1 MIQCKVNG
9 VQRSFDGDPEMP
21 LLWYLRDQLQLT
33 GSKYGCGIGLC
44 GACTVHVDGAATR
57 SCLMTMS
64 NTAGKDI
71 VTIEG
76 LSANGDH
83 PVQQAW
89 KALNVP
95 QCGYCQTGQI
105 MQAVAVL
112 KEKPKPTDQ
121 DIDAA
126 MQAISAGVGPISVSA
141 GRFSRRGGCK
151 DERGATRQPSWFS
164 RKHVFRWSA
173 DTRRAGAAREG
184 ARCARSGGRLRGS
197 MVPQCVPGH

>member
-1 MIQCKVNG
+1 MILCQVNG
-9 VQRSFDGDPEMP
+9 VQRVFDGDPEMP

-64 NTAGKDI
+64 NAAGKDI
-71 VTIEG
+71 LTIEG

-105 MQAVAVL
+105 MQAVALL

-121 DIDAA
+121 DIDVA
-126 MQAISAGVGPISVSA
+126 MQGNICRCGTYQRIRQAIKQAGGVQG
-141 GRFSRRGGCK
+141 
-151 DERGATRQPSWFS
+151 
-164 RKHVFRWSA
+164 
-173 DTRRAGAAREG
+173 
-184 ARCARSGGRLRGS
+184 
-197 MVPQCVPGH
+197 

>member
-1 MIQCKVNG
+1 MIQCKVTG
-9 VQRSFDGDPEMP
+9 VQRSFDGDPEVP
-21 LLWYLRDQLQLT
+21 LLWFLRDQLQLT

-64 NTAGKDI
+64 NAAGKEV

-76 LSANGDH
+76 LSVNGDH

-105 MQAVAVL
+105 MQAVALL

-121 DIDAA
+121 DIDVA
-126 MQAISAGVGPISVSA
+126 MQGNICRCGTYQRIRQAIKQAGGY
-141 GRFSRRGGCK
+141 K
-151 DERGATRQPSWFS
+151 DERGATRQPSWVS
-164 RKHVFRWSA
+164 RKHVFRRSA
-173 DTRRAGAAREG
+173 HTRRAGAAREG
-184 ARCARSGGRLRGS
+184 ARYARSGGRLRGN
-197 MVPQCVPGH
+197 MVPQCKRGH

>member
-1 MIQCKVNG
+1 MIPCQVNG

-64 NTAGKDI
+64 SAVGKDI

-76 LSANGDH
+76 LSTNGDH

-89 KALNVP
+89 KAFNVP
-95 QCGYCQTGQI
+95 QCGYCQSGQI
-105 MQAVAVL
+105 MQAVALL
-112 KEKPKPTDQ
+112 KGKPKPTDQ

-126 MQAISAGVGPISVSA
+126 MQGNICRCGTYQRIRQAIKQAGGVQG
-141 GRFSRRGGCK
+141 
-151 DERGATRQPSWFS
+151 
-164 RKHVFRWSA
+164 
-173 DTRRAGAAREG
+173 
-184 ARCARSGGRLRGS
+184 
-197 MVPQCVPGH
+197 

>member
-1 MIQCKVNG
+1 MLEQERHDRQLSIYKFKRRFGFQDHSYSYGRSRPSFQALWRVSCVMNHSKGGKTMIPCQVNG

-64 NTAGKDI
+64 SAVGKDI

-76 LSANGDH
+76 LSTNGDH

-89 KALNVP
+89 KAFNVP
-95 QCGYCQTGQI
+95 QCGYCQSGQI
-105 MQAVAVL
+105 MQAVALL
-112 KEKPKPTDQ
+112 KGKPRPTDQ

-126 MQAISAGVGPISVSA
+126 MQGNICRCGTYQRIRQAIKQAGGVQG
-141 GRFSRRGGCK
+141 
-151 DERGATRQPSWFS
+151 
-164 RKHVFRWSA
+164 
-173 DTRRAGAAREG
+173 
-184 ARCARSGGRLRGS
+184 
-197 MVPQCVPGH
+197 

>member
-57 SCLMTMS
+57 SCLMMMRS
-64 NTAGKDI
+64 AAGKDI

-76 LSANGDH
+76 LSTNGDH

-89 KALNVP
+89 KKFNVP
-95 QCGYCQTGQI
+95 QCGYCQSGQI
-105 MQAVAVL
+105 MQAVALL
-112 KEKPKPTDQ
+112 KDKPKPTDQ

-126 MQAISAGVGPISVSA
+126 MQGNICRCGTYQRIRQAIQQAGGVQG
-141 GRFSRRGGCK
+141 
-151 DERGATRQPSWFS
+151 
-164 RKHVFRWSA
+164 
-173 DTRRAGAAREG
+173 
-184 ARCARSGGRLRGS
+184 
-197 MVPQCVPGH
+197 

>member
-1 MIQCKVNG
+1 MIPCQVNG

-21 LLWYLRDQLQLT
+21 LLWYLRDQLRLT

-57 SCLMTMS
+57 SCLMPMS
-64 NTAGKDI
+64 NVAGKEV

-105 MQAVAVL
+105 MQAVALL
-112 KEKPKPTDQ
+112 KDKPKPSDQ
-121 DIDAA
+121 DIDVA
-126 MQAISAGVGPISVSA
+126 MQGNICRCGTYQRIRQAIKQAGGVQG
-141 GRFSRRGGCK
+141 
-151 DERGATRQPSWFS
+151 
-164 RKHVFRWSA
+164 
-173 DTRRAGAAREG
+173 
-184 ARCARSGGRLRGS
+184 
-197 MVPQCVPGH
+197 

>member
-1 MIQCKVNG
+1 

-44 GACTVHVDGAATR
+44 GACTVHVDGAATH

-64 NTAGKDI
+64 SAAGKDI

-76 LSANGDH
+76 LSTNGDH

-89 KALNVP
+89 KAFNVP
-95 QCGYCQTGQI
+95 QCGYCQSGQI
-105 MQAVAVL
+105 MQAVALL
-112 KEKPKPTDQ
+112 KDKPKPTDQ

-126 MQAISAGVGPISVSA
+126 MQGNICRCGTYQRIRQAIQQAGGVQG
-141 GRFSRRGGCK
+141 
-151 DERGATRQPSWFS
+151 
-164 RKHVFRWSA
+164 
-173 DTRRAGAAREG
+173 
-184 ARCARSGGRLRGS
+184 
-197 MVPQCVPGH
+197 

>member
-1 MIQCKVNG
+1 MIPCQVNG

-64 NTAGKDI
+64 SATGKDI

-76 LSANGDH
+76 LSTNGDH

-89 KALNVP
+89 KAFNVP
-95 QCGYCQTGQI
+95 QCGYCQSGQI
-105 MQAVAVL
+105 MQAVALL
-112 KEKPKPTDQ
+112 KGKPKPTDQ
-121 DIDAA
+121 DIDEA
-126 MQAISAGVGPISVSA
+126 MQGNICRCGTYQRIRQAIKQAGGVQG
-141 GRFSRRGGCK
+141 
-151 DERGATRQPSWFS
+151 
-164 RKHVFRWSA
+164 
-173 DTRRAGAAREG
+173 
-184 ARCARSGGRLRGS
+184 
-197 MVPQCVPGH
+197 